1 MAKGPSRF
9 RQCGLRGQEALVNT
23 GEPWPSLDEA
33 VPRVLRM
40 QAKLHLWAA
49 RDPGRQFDDLYN
61 LVCDPAFLVVAW
73 DRVRRNKGARTA
85 GVDGVSPRS
94 IVAEGDVAG
103 FLADAR
109 AQLKSRV
116 FSPLPVRERLIPKG
130 SPGKFRSLGIP
141 SAMDRLVQASVKLVL
156 EPIFEADF
164 KPVSYGF
171 RPRRRAQDAIAEI
184 HHFGTQGYH
193 WVLEADIEACFDE
206 ISHPG
211 LLRRIRARI
220 GDKRVLALIKSFLKA
235 GVMAEGGQFRDSVTG
250 SPQGGILSPL
260 LANIALS
267 ALDEHFCAAYDAH
280 GAAWRRAAHRR
291 RGGATCRIVRYADD
305 FVIMVHGS
313 KGHAEALREEV
324 AGVLAPLGLRLSA
337 AKTRVC
343 HLDEGLDFLGFRIQR
358 RLKRGTARKHIY
370 TYPSKKALASII
382 GKVRALTRG
391 SRHRTLADLLR
402 QANAV
407 LRGWCNY
414 FRYGVSKATFHYVDM
429 FTWRRITLWL
439 RKRHKGI
446 NWKTLYRRFLTAKW
460 DTPSE
465 GNVEMFRPQTVEVT
479 RYRWRGYHIPAPWAS
494 IAANLAV

>member
-1 MAKGPSRF
+1 M
-9 RQCGLRGQEALVNT
+9 NT

-94 IVAEGDVAG
+94 IVADGDVAG
-103 FLADAR
+103 FLAETR

-130 SPGKFRSLGIP
+130 SLGKFRSLGIP
-141 SAMDRLVQASVKLVL
+141 SAMDRLVQASAKLVL